1 MSLKAAET
9 MSLSEA
15 RAKLDES
22 RGWMRS
28 VLGRL
33 DGLLPERRLRVLEIG
48 AAQGRGLIALASMG
62 HEVCGIEPW
71 PEAIRIA
78 KELARERG
86 VEIRIEEGRAEN
98 IPFPDESFDLVLA
111 FSVMEHVAD
120 LERSLS
126 EIHRVLAK
134 GGVFWFNSASSLCP
148 VQDEIRGFPLF
159 SWYPDALKDRI
170 MRWAVRARPD
180 LVGYTAAP
188 ALHWWTP
195 WNARARLAAAG
206 FSEVWDRWDLRR
218 PEEHRG
224 LARMGLRLAKRTRVG
239 RLIGDVLV
247 PHCAYAARK

>member
-1 MSLKAAET
+1 MSLKAAES

-15 RAKLDES
+15 RAKLEES
-22 RGWMRS
+22 RRWMRT
-28 VLGRL
+28 VLDRL
-33 DGLLPERRLRVLEIG
+33 RGLLPERRLRVLEIG

-62 HEVCGIEPW
+62 HEASGIEPW
-71 PEAIRIA
+71 PEAIRVA
-78 KELARERG
+78 RELARESG

-98 IPFPDESFDLVLA
+98 IPFPDGSFDLVLA

-134 GGVFWFNSASSLCP
+134 GGIFWFNSTSSICP

-159 SWYPDALKDRI
+159 SWYPDALKKRI

-180 LVGYTAAP
+180 LVGHTAAP

-195 WNARARLAAAG
+195 WNARRRLAAAG
-206 FSEVWDRWDLRR
+206 FSEIWDRWDLRR
-218 PEEHRG
+218 PEEQGG
-224 LARMGLRLAKRTRVG
+224 LPRIALTLAKKARTA
-239 RLIGDVLV
+239 RLIGDVV
-247 PHCAYAARK
+247 VSGCAYAARK